1 MYIIFEIQTNTDGT
15 IGTLVNTA
23 ETRNQAE
30 SIYHQVLASAA
41 LSNLPRHACVLM
53 TNEGFQLMSQCYH
66 HEATA
71 NPAPEE
77 PEAE

>member
-1 MYIIFEIQTNTDGT
+1 MYIIFEIQTNTDGS

-41 LSNLPRHACVLM
+41 LSSLPRHACVLM

-66 HEATA
+66 HEAVASTTGEA
-71 NPAPEE
+71 